1 MKPKTK
7 RLITLSSSLFLF
19 GVGCIILF
27 YNLRGNLVFFYSPTE
42 LLEKSDINS
51 QKVRLGGMVKKESIF
66 KEMVLEDNFKIQKI
80 TFVIT
85 DFKNDL
91 KDFNT
96 LNFFYKWRELS
107 EISTISNIIVNE
119 IGQNGFINQIN
130 LFKSNILQKD
140 NDNLIVSTQSNDL
153 KKFNLLLDKYETF
166 KDLLRKMLDEC

>member
-1 MKPKTK
+1 MDRCIFKWRVARNKK
-7 RLITLSSSLFLF
+7 IVVNEKELSNLYQDLSQDILKKLTFDQSVEDNQNQLLFLT
-19 GVGCIILF
+19 CC
-27 YNLRGNLVFFYSPTE
+27 
-42 LLEKSDINS
+42 EKSLTYFADE
-51 QKVRLGGMVKKESIF
+51 VRSY
-66 KEMVLEDNFKIQKI
+66 
-80 TFVIT
+80 
-85 DFKNDL
+85 FKNDL

-107 EISTISNIIVNE
+107 EISAISNIIVNE

>member
-1 MKPKTK
+1 MARNKKIVVNEK
-7 RLITLSSSLFLF
+7 ELSNLYQDLSLDILKKLTFDQTVEDNLNQLLFLT
-19 GVGCIILF
+19 CC
-27 YNLRGNLVFFYSPTE
+27 
-42 LLEKSDINS
+42 EKSLTYFADE
-51 QKVRLGGMVKKESIF
+51 VRSY
-66 KEMVLEDNFKIQKI
+66 
-80 TFVIT
+80 
-85 DFKNDL
+85 FKNDL

>member
-1 MKPKTK
+1 MDRCIYKWRVARNKK
-7 RLITLSSSLFLF
+7 IVVNEKELSNLYQDLSQDILKNLTFDQSVEDNQNQLLFLT
-19 GVGCIILF
+19 CC
-27 YNLRGNLVFFYSPTE
+27 
-42 LLEKSDINS
+42 EKSLTYFADE
-51 QKVRLGGMVKKESIF
+51 VRSY
-66 KEMVLEDNFKIQKI
+66 
-80 TFVIT
+80 
-85 DFKNDL
+85 FKNDL

-107 EISTISNIIVNE
+107 EISTISNIIINE

>member
-1 MKPKTK
+1 MDRCIFKWRVARNKK
-7 RLITLSSSLFLF
+7 IVVNEKELSNLYQDLSQDILKKLTFDQSVEDNQNQLLFLT
-19 GVGCIILF
+19 CC
-27 YNLRGNLVFFYSPTE
+27 
-42 LLEKSDINS
+42 EKSLTYFADE
-51 QKVRLGGMVKKESIF
+51 VRSY
-66 KEMVLEDNFKIQKI
+66 
-80 TFVIT
+80 
-85 DFKNDL
+85 FKNDL

-107 EISTISNIIVNE
+107 EISTISNLIVNE

-153 KKFNLLLDKYETF
+153 KKFNLLLDKYKTF

>member
-1 MKPKTK
+1 MDRCIYKWRVARNKK
-7 RLITLSSSLFLF
+7 IVVNEKELSNLYQDLSQDILKKLTFDQSVEDNQNQLLFLT
-19 GVGCIILF
+19 CC
-27 YNLRGNLVFFYSPTE
+27 
-42 LLEKSDINS
+42 EKSLTYFADE
-51 QKVRLGGMVKKESIF
+51 VRSY
-66 KEMVLEDNFKIQKI
+66 
-80 TFVIT
+80 
-85 DFKNDL
+85 FKNDL

-96 LNFFYKWRELS
+96 LNFFYKWSELS

>member
-1 MKPKTK
+1 MARNKKIVVNEK
-7 RLITLSSSLFLF
+7 ELSNLYQDLSQDILKKLTFDQSVEDNQNQLLFLT
-19 GVGCIILF
+19 CC
-27 YNLRGNLVFFYSPTE
+27 
-42 LLEKSDINS
+42 EKSLTYFADEVGS
-51 QKVRLGGMVKKESIF
+51 Y
-66 KEMVLEDNFKIQKI
+66 
-80 TFVIT
+80 
-85 DFKNDL
+85 FKNDL

-119 IGQNGFINQIN
+119 IGQNVFINQIN

-153 KKFNLLLDKYETF
+153 KKFNLLLDKYKTF

>member
-1 MKPKTK
+1 MARNKKIVVNEK
-7 RLITLSSSLFLF
+7 ELSNLYQDLSQDILKKLTFDQSVEDNQNQLLFLT
-19 GVGCIILF
+19 CC
-27 YNLRGNLVFFYSPTE
+27 
-42 LLEKSDINS
+42 EKSLTYFADE
-51 QKVRLGGMVKKESIF
+51 VRSY
-66 KEMVLEDNFKIQKI
+66 
-80 TFVIT
+80 
-85 DFKNDL
+85 FKNDL

-153 KKFNLLLDKYETF
+153 KKFNLLLDKYKTF

>member
-1 MKPKTK
+1 MDRNKKIVVNEK
-7 RLITLSSSLFLF
+7 ELSNLYQDLSQDILKKLTFDQTVEDNQNQLLFLT
-19 GVGCIILF
+19 CC
-27 YNLRGNLVFFYSPTE
+27 
-42 LLEKSDINS
+42 EKSLTYFADEVS
-51 QKVRLGGMVKKESIF
+51 LY
-66 KEMVLEDNFKIQKI
+66 
-80 TFVIT
+80 
-85 DFKNDL
+85 FKNDL

-107 EISTISNIIVNE
+107 EISTISNIIVSE

-153 KKFNLLLDKYETF
+153 KKFNLLLDKYKTF

>member
-1 MKPKTK
+1 MDRCIFKWRVARNKK
-7 RLITLSSSLFLF
+7 IVVNEKEISNLYQDLSQDILKKLTFDQSVEDNQNQLLFLT
-19 GVGCIILF
+19 CC
-27 YNLRGNLVFFYSPTE
+27 
-42 LLEKSDINS
+42 EKSLTYFADE
-51 QKVRLGGMVKKESIF
+51 VRSY
-66 KEMVLEDNFKIQKI
+66 
-80 TFVIT
+80 
-85 DFKNDL
+85 FKNDL

-140 NDNLIVSTQSNDL
+140 KDNLIVSTQSNDL
-153 KKFNLLLDKYETF
+153 KKFNLLLDKYKTF

>member
-1 MKPKTK
+1 MARNKKIVVNEK
-7 RLITLSSSLFLF
+7 ELSNLYQDLSQDILKKLTFDQSVEDNQNQLLFLT
-19 GVGCIILF
+19 CC
-27 YNLRGNLVFFYSPTE
+27 
-42 LLEKSDINS
+42 EKSLTYFADE
-51 QKVRLGGMVKKESIF
+51 VRSY
-66 KEMVLEDNFKIQKI
+66 
-80 TFVIT
+80 
-85 DFKNDL
+85 FKNDL

-96 LNFFYKWRELS
+96 LNFFYKWSELS

>member
-1 MKPKTK
+1 MDRCIFKWRVARNKK
-7 RLITLSSSLFLF
+7 IVVNEKELSNLYQDLSHNILKKLKFDQSVEDNQNQLLFLT
-19 GVGCIILF
+19 CC
-27 YNLRGNLVFFYSPTE
+27 
-42 LLEKSDINS
+42 EKSLTYFADE
-51 QKVRLGGMVKKESIF
+51 VRSY
-66 KEMVLEDNFKIQKI
+66 
-80 TFVIT
+80 
-85 DFKNDL
+85 FKNDL

-96 LNFFYKWRELS
+96 LNFFYKWSELS

-153 KKFNLLLDKYETF
+153 KKFNLLLDKYKTF

>member
-1 MKPKTK
+1 MDRCIYKWRVVRNKK
-7 RLITLSSSLFLF
+7 IVVNEKELSNLYQDLSHELLKKLKFDQSVEDNQNQLLFLT
-19 GVGCIILF
+19 CC
-27 YNLRGNLVFFYSPTE
+27 
-42 LLEKSDINS
+42 EKSLTYFADE
-51 QKVRLGGMVKKESIF
+51 VRSY
-66 KEMVLEDNFKIQKI
+66 
-80 TFVIT
+80 
-85 DFKNDL
+85 FKNDL

>member
-1 MKPKTK
+1 MARNKKIVVNEK
-7 RLITLSSSLFLF
+7 EISNLYQDLSQDILKKLTFDQSVEDNQNQLLFLT
-19 GVGCIILF
+19 CC
-27 YNLRGNLVFFYSPTE
+27 
-42 LLEKSDINS
+42 EKSLTYFADE
-51 QKVRLGGMVKKESIF
+51 VRSY
-66 KEMVLEDNFKIQKI
+66 
-80 TFVIT
+80 
-85 DFKNDL
+85 FKNDL

-153 KKFNLLLDKYETF
+153 KKFNLLLDKYKTF

>member
-1 MKPKTK
+1 MARNKKIVVNEK
-7 RLITLSSSLFLF
+7 ELSNLYQDLSQDILKKLTFDQSVEDNQNQLLFLT
-19 GVGCIILF
+19 CC
-27 YNLRGNLVFFYSPTE
+27 
-42 LLEKSDINS
+42 EKSLTYFADE
-51 QKVRLGGMVKKESIF
+51 VRSY
-66 KEMVLEDNFKIQKI
+66 
-80 TFVIT
+80 
-85 DFKNDL
+85 FKNDL

-96 LNFFYKWRELS
+96 LSFFYKWRELS

-153 KKFNLLLDKYETF
+153 KKFNLLLDKYKTF

>member
-1 MKPKTK
+1 MDRCIFKWRVARNKK
-7 RLITLSSSLFLF
+7 IVVNEKEISNLYQDLSQDILKKLTFDQSVEDNQNQLLFLT
-19 GVGCIILF
+19 CC
-27 YNLRGNLVFFYSPTE
+27 
-42 LLEKSDINS
+42 EKSLTYFADE
-51 QKVRLGGMVKKESIF
+51 VRSY
-66 KEMVLEDNFKIQKI
+66 
-80 TFVIT
+80 
-85 DFKNDL
+85 FKNDL

-130 LFKSNILQKD
+130 FFKSNILQKD
-140 NDNLIVSTQSNDL
+140 DDNLIVSTQSNDL

>member
-1 MKPKTK
+1 MDRCIFKWRVARNKK
-7 RLITLSSSLFLF
+7 IVVNEKELSNLYQDLSQDILKKLTFDQSVEDNQNQLLFLT
-19 GVGCIILF
+19 CC
-27 YNLRGNLVFFYSPTE
+27 
-42 LLEKSDINS
+42 EKSLTYFADE
-51 QKVRLGGMVKKESIF
+51 VRSY
-66 KEMVLEDNFKIQKI
+66 
-80 TFVIT
+80 
-85 DFKNDL
+85 FKNDL

-96 LNFFYKWRELS
+96 LNFFYKWSELS

-153 KKFNLLLDKYETF
+153 KKFNLLLDKYKTF

>member
-1 MKPKTK
+1 MDRCVYKWRVARNKK
-7 RLITLSSSLFLF
+7 IVVNEKELSNLYQDLSQDILKKLTFDQSVEDNQNQLLFLT
-19 GVGCIILF
+19 CC
-27 YNLRGNLVFFYSPTE
+27 
-42 LLEKSDINS
+42 EKSLTYFADE
-51 QKVRLGGMVKKESIF
+51 VRSY
-66 KEMVLEDNFKIQKI
+66 
-80 TFVIT
+80 
-85 DFKNDL
+85 FKNDL

-153 KKFNLLLDKYETF
+153 KKFNLLLDKYKTF

>member
-1 MKPKTK
+1 MDRCIFKWRVARNKK
-7 RLITLSSSLFLF
+7 IVVNEKELSNLYQDLSQDILKKLTFDQSVEDNQNQLLFLT
-19 GVGCIILF
+19 CC
-27 YNLRGNLVFFYSPTE
+27 
-42 LLEKSDINS
+42 EKSLTYFADE
-51 QKVRLGGMVKKESIF
+51 VRSY
-66 KEMVLEDNFKIQKI
+66 
-80 TFVIT
+80 
-85 DFKNDL
+85 FKNDL

-153 KKFNLLLDKYETF
+153 KKFNLLLDKYKTF

>member
-1 MKPKTK
+1 MDRCIFKWRVARNKK
-7 RLITLSSSLFLF
+7 IVVNEKELSNLYQDLSQDILKKLTFDQSVEDNQNQLLFLT
-19 GVGCIILF
+19 CC
-27 YNLRGNLVFFYSPTE
+27 
-42 LLEKSDINS
+42 EKSLTYFADE
-51 QKVRLGGMVKKESIF
+51 VRSY
-66 KEMVLEDNFKIQKI
+66 
-80 TFVIT
+80 
-85 DFKNDL
+85 FKNDL

>member
-1 MKPKTK
+1 MARNKKIVVNEK
-7 RLITLSSSLFLF
+7 ELSNLYQDLSQDILKKLTFDQPVEDNQNQLLFLT
-19 GVGCIILF
+19 CC
-27 YNLRGNLVFFYSPTE
+27 
-42 LLEKSDINS
+42 EKSLTYFADEVCS
-51 QKVRLGGMVKKESIF
+51 Y
-66 KEMVLEDNFKIQKI
+66 
-80 TFVIT
+80 
-85 DFKNDL
+85 FKNDL

-153 KKFNLLLDKYETF
+153 KKFNLLLDKYKTF

>member
-1 MKPKTK
+1 MDRCIYKWRVARNKK
-7 RLITLSSSLFLF
+7 IVVNEKELSNLYQDLSQDILKKLTFDQSVEDNQNQLLFLT
-19 GVGCIILF
+19 CC
-27 YNLRGNLVFFYSPTE
+27 
-42 LLEKSDINS
+42 EKSLTYFADE
-51 QKVRLGGMVKKESIF
+51 VRSY
-66 KEMVLEDNFKIQKI
+66 
-80 TFVIT
+80 
-85 DFKNDL
+85 FKNDL

-96 LNFFYKWRELS
+96 LNFFYKWSELS

-153 KKFNLLLDKYETF
+153 KKFNLLLDKYKTF

>member
-1 MKPKTK
+1 MARNKKIVVNEK
-7 RLITLSSSLFLF
+7 ELSNLYQDLSQDILKKLTFDQSVEDNQNQLLFLT
-19 GVGCIILF
+19 CC
-27 YNLRGNLVFFYSPTE
+27 
-42 LLEKSDINS
+42 EKSLTYFADE
-51 QKVRLGGMVKKESIF
+51 VRSY
-66 KEMVLEDNFKIQKI
+66 
-80 TFVIT
+80 
-85 DFKNDL
+85 FKNDL

-96 LNFFYKWRELS
+96 LSFFYKWRELS

>member
-1 MKPKTK
+1 VNEKE
-7 RLITLSSSLFLF
+7 LSNLYQDLSQDILKKLTFDQSVEDNQNQLLFLT
-19 GVGCIILF
+19 CC
-27 YNLRGNLVFFYSPTE
+27 
-42 LLEKSDINS
+42 EKSLTYFADE
-51 QKVRLGGMVKKESIF
+51 VRSY
-66 KEMVLEDNFKIQKI
+66 
-80 TFVIT
+80 
-85 DFKNDL
+85 FKNDL

-153 KKFNLLLDKYETF
+153 KKFNLLLDKYKTF